1 MTQIKLSSVTV
12 NVHSTVPA
20 VTVAHLEFFFFVN
33 ICFHYLG
40 LWVSSLFYAK
50 TACLGFLARETGLS
64 RGLFLCLTI
73 K

>member
-33 ICFHYLG
+33 ICFHFWGCGSPHFFTPRQPVLG
-40 LWVSSLFYAK
+40 SWLGK
-50 TACLGFLARETGLS
+50 LGFREVS
-64 RGLFLCLTI
+64 FCV
-73 K
+73 